1 MKFLAMAMGL
11 IFLAG
16 CSGPSSQTASTDTGA
31 DSKAVVA
38 TVYEG
43 FSTGD
48 IALAT
53 STMAS
58 DIVWNE
64 AEGNPY
70 ADKNPYEGPDAVV
83 TGLFARL
90 GGDWDGFTA
99 SAGEFVIDGDRVVVF
114 GRYSG
119 TYKTTGKAIDA
130 PFVHSWTVEDGK
142 IVAFQQYT
150 DTAEHVA
157 VMAD

>member
-1 MKFLAMAMGL
+1 MKFLAMAVGL

-16 CSGPSSQTASTDTGA
+16 CSGPSSQTTPKAAGA
-31 DSKAVVA
+31 DAEMVVA

-48 IALAT
+48 FALAT

-70 ADKNPYEGPDAVV
+70 ADKNPYEGPDAIL

-114 GRYSG
+114 GRYTG

-130 PFVHSWTVEDGK
+130 PFVHAWTVRDGK

-157 VMAD
+157 VMAQ